1 MSIDDPTRAESEVGD
16 VESSTAGPPSASSG
30 STGEG
35 PPRRVGAARARP
47 TFVVGL
53 GASAGGLEALE
64 KFFDSMPATSG
75 LAFVVVQHLSPDYK
89 SLMVELLS
97 KHTAMSVLRAET
109 GTLVERDTIYL
120 LPPKKNLVIVRGR
133 LELTEKVHGAG
144 VNLPIDIF
152 FRSLAADQAE
162 HAIGIVLSGTG
173 SDGMRGVRAIKEA
186 GGLVVAQDPGT
197 ARFDGM
203 PRSAVSTGL
212 VDYVLSPEDMPEQL
226 ARYARHLYASAGL
239 RPQPPGVTEDDG
251 LVEIISLLRRHS
263 GVDFTHYKPS
273 TVHRRIERRMGI
285 CDVHSLPDYATY
297 VRQTPR
303 ELAVLYKE
311 LLIGVTKFVRD
322 AEAFESLQRHVLPKL
337 VEEAKL
343 TDTLRVWV
351 PACAT
356 GEEAY
361 TIAMLLAECMEEA
374 KRYVDVKIFATDID
388 RDATE
393 FGGIGI
399 YPDSIAA
406 DLSSERLTRFFT
418 RKGDGYQVN
427 RQLRQMVLFAN
438 QNLINDPPF
447 TRLDLASCRN
457 VLIYLDGTLQQK
469 VLAGF
474 HFALKPARFLFL
486 GSSETIGDL
495 ADCFRPVDS
504 KWKLYQSVEGVRPPV
519 TERMPRALGDS
530 SRSFRDPTRTSPGD
544 AAVIEH
550 CYQTLLEEY
559 APAAL
564 LVTEQHELV
573 HSYGAAASMLRLRP
587 GSASLNVLTLLPKQ
601 VASVVS
607 LATHKAVR
615 QGGEVAYSDVPM
627 KSGEDLTTVT
637 IRVRPVTDPRGRRTD
652 LLVVFEREAQKTSG
666 SSAPMAS
673 VSLEAEQRLADLQ
686 QELQYTKENLQAT
699 IEELETSNEEL
710 QATNEE
716 LLSSN
721 EELQSTNEE
730 LQSVNEELHTVNTEY
745 QAKIQELV
753 DLNSDVDNLLRSTS
767 IGTIFLDEQLQ
778 IRRFTSSVTELLSLM
793 PRDVGRPIDHISLGS
808 LGDTFLPDL
817 RRVLELGVTA
827 ERSIMGRDGRRFLMR
842 TLPYLTED
850 GQQRGVVVTFVDVT
864 ALRRVEEKLQD
875 VLDSLPEHVAVLD
888 RAGTILLV
896 NEGWRRYSIER
907 GADPVS
913 SGPGASYL
921 AACAHVDGLRGP
933 DAAALQR
940 GLLDVLEGRVAR
952 FTYDYL
958 GSPSG
963 VPRWFMI
970 VAAPMHGPEG
980 GAIVLHVDVTD
991 RKRAELAAKSG
1002 GFPGE
1007 GT

>member
-1 MSIDDPTRAESEVGD
+1 MTSDDFTPRDEGGAE
-16 VESSTAGPPSASSG
+16 VEDEAPPSSSPAP
-30 STGEG
+30 SVAPRPPLATG
-35 PPRRVGAARARP
+35 RARP
-47 TFVVGL
+47 SFVVGL

-64 KFFDSMPATSG
+64 KFFDHMPASTG

-97 KHTAMSVLRAET
+97 KHTAMSVARAET
-109 GTLVERDTIYL
+109 GMPVERDTIYL

-133 LELTEKVHGAG
+133 LELTEKVHGGG

-186 GGLVVAQDPGT
+186 GGLVVAQDPQT

-212 VDYVLSPEDMPEQL
+212 VDYVLPPEDMPEQL
-226 ARYARHLYASAGL
+226 ARYARHLYSSAGL
-239 RPQPPGVTEDDG
+239 RPLPSGGGDDDG
-251 LVEIISLLRRHS
+251 LGEILALLRRHA

-285 CDVHSLPDYATY
+285 SDIHSLADYTAH
-297 VRQTPR
+297 VRNTPR

-322 AEAFESLQRHVLPKL
+322 NEAFDSLQRTVLPRL

-351 PACAT
+351 AACST

-393 FGGIGI
+393 FGGVGI

-406 DLSSERLTRFFT
+406 DLSPERLGRFFT

-457 VLIYLDGTLQQK
+457 VLIYLDATLQQK

-474 HFALKPARFLFL
+474 HFALKPTRYLFL
-486 GSSETIGDL
+486 GSSETIGEL

-504 KWKLYQSVEGVRPPV
+504 KWKIYQSVEGVRPPIA
-519 TERMPRALGDS
+519 ERIPRAMGEVG
-530 SRSFRDPTRTSPGD
+530 RGFRDAARTNPGE
-544 AAVIEH
+544 AALIDH
-550 CYQTLLEEY
+550 CYQTMLEEF
-559 APAAL
+559 APPAL

-573 HSYGAAASMLRLRP
+573 HTFGAAASLLRLRP

-601 VASVVS
+601 VASIVS
-607 LATHKAVR
+607 LATHKAAR
-615 QGGEVAYSDVPM
+615 QGSEVAYSDVPM
-627 KSGEDLTTVT
+627 KLGEELQSVTV
-637 IRVRPVTDPRGRRTD
+637 RVRPVTDPRGRRTD
-652 LLVVFEREAQKTSG
+652 LLVIFERPSPKPGEP
-666 SSAPMAS
+666 SAPTTS

-745 QAKIQELV
+745 QTKIQELV

-767 IGTIFLDEQLQ
+767 IGTLFLDEQLHV
-778 IRRFTSSVTELLSLM
+778 RRFTPSVTDLLSLM
-793 PRDVGRPIDHISLGS
+793 PRDVGRPIEHIALSL
-808 LGDTFLPDL
+808 LGDSFVPDL
-817 RRVLELGVTA
+817 RRVLELGTSV
-827 ERSIMGRDGRRFLMR
+827 ERAVVGRDGRRFLLR
-842 TLPYLTED
+842 ILPYLTEA
-850 GQQRGVVVTFVDVT
+850 GPQRGVVVTFVDVT
-864 ALRRVEEKLQD
+864 AIRRIEEELQD
-875 VLDSLPEHVAVLD
+875 VLDAFPEQIAIVD
-888 RAGTILLV
+888 RAGVIQLV
-896 NEGWRRYSIER
+896 NERWRRFAR
-907 GADPVS
+907 DNGGDPML

-921 AACAHVDGLRGP
+921 AACAHVDGPQGA
-933 DAAALQR
+933 DARAVHA
-940 GLLDVLEGRVAR
+940 GLLDVLERRAPR
-952 FTYDYL
+952 FTLEYSCS
-958 GSPSG
+958 SPTQ
-963 VPRWFMI
+963 PRWFTF
-970 VAAPMHGPEG
+970 VAAPVRGPDG
-980 GAIVLHVDVTD
+980 GAIIIHVDITE
-991 RKRAELAAKSG
+991 RKLRELALAARTEQG
-1002 GFPGE
+1002 TGE
-1007 GT
+1007 A